1 MSTNVSATVQ
11 FDHETGLEV
20 TAYAGVQGA
29 ADSHLGPFIGIRS
42 SDVGSAVTLI
52 LRDHVAIERLRSA
65 LEEAESK
72 LTAIEAVQT
81 INAPAEAAS

>member
-1 MSTNVSATVQ
+1 
-11 FDHETGLEV
+11 
-20 TAYAGVQGA
+20 
-29 ADSHLGPFIGIRS
+29 
-42 SDVGSAVTLI
+42 
-52 LRDHVAIERLRSA
+52 